1 MLCMYVHVH
10 TQKVQD
16 YEIPQEGGGYVGIRD
31 SGSLLTFCVPITF
44 MKIMYNKWYLAGCL
58 FSYFTNLYV
67 CCYDI
72 RPYLGQ
78 DAQSGEMGWKPAK
91 RSPSDSE

>member
-1 MLCMYVHVH
+1 MRYHR
-10 TQKVQD
+10 K
-16 YEIPQEGGGYVGIRD
+16 EGYVGIRD

-44 MKIMYNKWYLAGCL
+44 MKIMYWPAICSLTSPTCM
-58 FSYFTNLYV
+58 YV
-67 CCYDI
+67 HTRCYDI